1 MNVLQAV
8 YEYPPKLSRAERQV
22 KAAHD
27 IEEHRKMQRNMYKN
41 ILLGV
46 VIIIIGAVFASAVF
60 AKVLLIL
67 LGACNCSVG
76 GLMYWYYLLSRDADV
91 TQGYTKTTLNTLS
104 VWGFLKAIC
113 TYAFT
118 MRR

>member
-1 MNVLQAV
+1 MQAV

-76 GLMYWYYLLSRDADV
+76 GLMYWYYSLSRDADV
-91 TQGYTKTTLNTLS
+91 YTRIYEDHIELNA
-104 VWGFLKAIC
+104 WGFLKAIC

>member
-1 MNVLQAV
+1 MQAV

-46 VIIIIGAVFASAVF
+46 VIIIIGAVFASAAF

-67 LGACNCSVG
+67 LWA
-76 GLMYWYYLLSRDADV
+76 GLCTGITRFHGTLMFTR
-91 TQGYTKTTLNTLS
+91 GYMRITLNTLNA
-104 VWGFLKAIC
+104 WGFLKAIC

-118 MRR
+118 MMR

>member
-76 GLMYWYYLLSRDADV
+76 GLMYWYYSLSRDADV
-91 TQGYTKTTLNTLS
+91 YTRIYEDHIEHSQRMGLS
-104 VWGFLKAIC
+104 KSYLHI
-113 TYAFT
+113 
-118 MRR
+118 

>member
-46 VIIIIGAVFASAVF
+46 GAAYFDTWQWF
-60 AKVLLIL
+60 
-67 LGACNCSVG
+67 
-76 GLMYWYYLLSRDADV
+76 GLSG
-91 TQGYTKTTLNTLS
+91 T
-104 VWGFLKAIC
+104 
-113 TYAFT
+113 
-118 MRR
+118 

>member
-1 MNVLQAV
+1 MQAV

-67 LGACNCSVG
+67 LGLAIVLWA
-76 GLMYWYYLLSRDADV
+76 GLCTGITRFHGTLMFTR
-91 TQGYTKTTLNTLS
+91 GYMRITLTTLNA
-104 VWGFLKAIC
+104 WGFLKAIC
-113 TYAFT
+113 TFVFT
-118 MRR
+118 MRK

>member
-1 MNVLQAV
+1 MQAV

-46 VIIIIGAVFASAVF
+46 VIMIIGALFASAVF

-76 GLMYWYYLLSRDADV
+76 GLMITDVYSLSRDADV
-91 TQGYTKTTLNTLS
+91 YTRIYEVTLNTLNA
-104 VWGFLKAIC
+104 WGFLKAIC

-118 MRR
+118 MRK